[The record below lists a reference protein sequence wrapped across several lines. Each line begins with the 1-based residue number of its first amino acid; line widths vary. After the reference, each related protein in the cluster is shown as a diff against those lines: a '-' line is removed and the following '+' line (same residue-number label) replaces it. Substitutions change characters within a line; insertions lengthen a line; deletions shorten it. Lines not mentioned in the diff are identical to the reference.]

1 MGLIGDLLT
10 LLFGGG
16 RNVLVET
23 LGAVRE
29 NAEPGAERDAKS
41 RSEALSQF
49 SPNLPSRAEAFLTA

>member
-29 NAEPGAERDAKS
+29 NAEAGAERDAKS

-49 SPNLPSRAEAFLTA
+49 ATEFS